1 MLTVGTGT
9 VLGAA
14 GGAPSPAVVPGA
26 PVGGVGAAVGTVGA
40 VWALTNGAVHSRM
53 ARKRLSSNWKTARE
67 REKWRVLFVILMCDP
82 ILAPTYVSLR

>member
-14 GGAPSPAVVPGA
+14 GGASSPAVVPGA

-40 VWALTNGAVHSRM
+40 VWALVNGAVKSRM

-67 REKWRVLFVILMCDP
+67 RKMEGFICNPHV
-82 ILAPTYVSLR
+82 